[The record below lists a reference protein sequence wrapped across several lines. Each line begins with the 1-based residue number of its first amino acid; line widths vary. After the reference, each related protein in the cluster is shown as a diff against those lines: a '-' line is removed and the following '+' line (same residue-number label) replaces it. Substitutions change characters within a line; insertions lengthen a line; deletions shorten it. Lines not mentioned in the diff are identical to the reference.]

1 MNKNNTELYDK
12 QKEIAMI
19 EMQDFENNN
28 NKRVDDDLPKCKSHF

>member
-12 QKEIAMI
+12 EKEIAMI
-19 EMQDFENNN
+19 EIQDFDKN